1 MRRTKEDAEATRQSI
16 LDAALMVFGRQGFT
30 ATSLEEIARTAGVT
44 RGAVY
49 WHFKNKLAL
58 YKCLIDQSYDRVAQ
72 AEASILAANVSPLE
86 KLRTIM
92 NEYLRHLAENQWFR
106 AIEKVSVF
114 NMGTTEEL
122 APLTATANDYIR
134 QKKDGISTLVAQG
147 ISQGE
152 IRSNLSPDLIAA
164 AVVSYLYGIEMS
176 WLSDEGL
183 FPLKKYLAQMVDLFL
198 DGIRQERWGK
208 ESHDE

>member
-16 LDAALMVFGRQGFT
+16 LDAALVVFGRQGFT

-58 YKCLIDQSYDRVAQ
+58 YKYLIDQSYDRVAEV
-72 AEASILAANVSPLE
+72 EASILAADASPLE
-86 KLRTIM
+86 KLRTTM
-92 NEYLRHLAENQWFR
+92 NEYLRHLAEDQWFR

-122 APLTATANDYIR
+122 TPLTATANEYIR
-134 QKKDGISTLVAQG
+134 KKKDGISALVAEG

-152 IRSNLSPDLIAA
+152 IRSNLPPDLIAS

-183 FPLKKYLAQMVDLFL
+183 FPLREYIEQMVDLFL
-198 DGIRQERWGK
+198 DGIRQE
-208 ESHDE
+208 